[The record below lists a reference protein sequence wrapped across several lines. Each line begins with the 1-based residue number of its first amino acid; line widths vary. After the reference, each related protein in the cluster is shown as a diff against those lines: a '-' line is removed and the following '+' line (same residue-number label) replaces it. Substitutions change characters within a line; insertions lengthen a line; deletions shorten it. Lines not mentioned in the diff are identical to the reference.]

1 MKIRHS
7 FNKIK
12 RKHTPY
18 NTNYLSS
25 DEDDYNQPD
34 IFAPFTKEYRTRPR
48 QSQPSQNMKTYPQNP
63 TDIQNPRQMLIPNTF
78 ITQSFQPIQPQKPM
92 LMHSYQPTQMQNEI
106 TLPYYLQQH
115 EITKNQLSNFSQ
127 MPNAAESLQMTMNPY
142 LMGGSS
148 ITSNKPLMVFTGTDP
163 EYSVEDYLNAVT
175 ANLILNIGPEPINTP
190 LHQNWIHRRTAL
202 IQTTLD
208 GAAQK

>member
-1 MKIRHS
+1 MKI
-7 FNKIK
+7 
-12 RKHTPY
+12 
-18 NTNYLSS
+18 
-25 DEDDYNQPD
+25 
-34 IFAPFTKEYRTRPR
+34 
-48 QSQPSQNMKTYPQNP
+48 YPQNP
-63 TDIQNPRQMLIPNTF
+63 TDIQNPQQMHTQNPFN
-78 ITQSFQPIQPQKPM
+78 TQSFQPIQPQNPM
-92 LMHSYQPTQMQNEI
+92 LMHAYQPTQMQNEI
-106 TLPYYLQQH
+106 PLSYYLQQH

-190 LHQNWIHRRTAL
+190 LHQNWINRRTAL

-208 GAAQK
+208 GAAQKWFSVLPIEIKSDWKRFTQEFSKIKEFYAMKSAGYQMKQLNN